1 MHFGFPGNTA
11 TDLGS
16 FYSSS
21 VYCTLANRLENRK
34 VFPRQITAGCETQQC
49 PTGQVAGIPC
59 RGRFNTEWTV
69 KKKTSAFG
77 AVVAWPSGMK
87 PHFLSPEEVGV
98 QFPIRAGLLSF
109 FFPSY
114 FTLWLVAVYS
124 HCWPFLVSREFCD
137 KVFLILIIGCFCC
150 FLLKTRERNN
160 CCKRASISSSRL
172 IWTRL
177 ITRIYA
183 V

>member
-34 VFPRQITAGCETQQC
+34 VFPRQITAGCKHNSARLDKWLEFLAVEDLTPNERWRRRPVRSAQLSHG
-49 PTGQVAGIPC
+49 PVVWSLTFC
-59 RGRFNTEWTV
+59 RRRKLGCSFQSGRGYF
-69 KKKTSAFG
+69 
-77 AVVAWPSGMK
+77 
-87 PHFLSPEEVGV
+87 H
-98 QFPIRAGLLSF
+98 F

-114 FTLWLVAVYS
+114 FILWLVAVYS
-124 HCWPFLVSREFCD
+124 HCWPFLASREFCD
-137 KVFLILIIGCFCC
+137 KVFLVLIIGCFCC

>member
-21 VYCTLANRLENRK
+21 VYYTLAN
-34 VFPRQITAGCETQQC
+34 
-49 PTGQVAGIPC
+49 PC
-59 RGRFNTEWTV
+59 RGRFNTERTVTWTSARAV
-69 KKKTSAFG
+69 KKTTSAFG

-87 PHFLSPEEVGV
+87 PHFFAPEEVGV

-124 HCWPFLVSREFCD
+124 HCWPFLASREFCD
-137 KVFLILIIGCFCC
+137 KVFLVLIISCFWS

-160 CCKRASISSSRL
+160 CCKRAFISSSRL

-177 ITRIYA
+177 ITRIYT